1 MWKNTKLFSYI
12 EKKFQNANGSVD
24 EKLQTFGFKLWQY
37 SKLFNPLNIKVKY
50 FYVLSDWFKQN
61 KYADTLEYMKK
72 IIVIIFLMKS
82 LQIFLDY
89 LIKIIPRI

>member
-1 MWKNTKLFSYI
+1 MKLFMWKNTKLFSYI

-72 IIVIIFLMKS
+72 NNCNYFFNEIPSNFLG
-82 LQIFLDY
+82 L
-89 LIKIIPRI
+89 PH